1 MMSSEDVQGKEPEGY
16 EENFYA
22 ILTDLIEIERQHR
35 NICLLLNEMDLP
47 DEWKHWSA
55 ILVDQIYREV
65 IIDLERERL
74 RISHAIRLDAVV
86 VNFPTQVVK
95 MCQQRLMQLT
105 KEKWSEPPPITN
117 GSRGEEE

>member
-1 MMSSEDVQGKEPEGY
+1 MISSEDVQGKEPEGY

-22 ILTDLIEIERQHR
+22 ILKDLIEVERQHR
-35 NICLLLNEMDLP
+35 NVCLLLNEMDLP

-65 IIDLERERL
+65 IIDLEREKL

-86 VNFPTQVVK
+86 VNFPAPVVK
-95 MCQQRLMQLT
+95 MCQQRLIQPT
-105 KEKWSEPPPITN
+105 KEKWSEPPPIKN
-117 GSRGEEE
+117 GARGEEE